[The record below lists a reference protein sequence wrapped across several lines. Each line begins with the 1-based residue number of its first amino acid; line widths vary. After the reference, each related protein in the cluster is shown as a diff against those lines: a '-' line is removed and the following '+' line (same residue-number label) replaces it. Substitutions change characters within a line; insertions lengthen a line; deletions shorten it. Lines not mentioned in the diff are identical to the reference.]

1 MKVRL
6 GYNEKRFCAYGV
18 TFLSF
23 SGIYGCIIP
32 LIMLKILLFVLFI
45 WVWWHFTLK
54 DSNRDVVAW
63 REKKYGKAVLLFI
76 LDNFVKVL
84 LLSALF
90 PIVAL
95 FLFVKL
101 FID

>member
-1 MKVRL
+1 
-6 GYNEKRFCAYGV
+6 
-18 TFLSF
+18 
-23 SGIYGCIIP
+23 
-32 LIMLKILLFVLFI
+32 MLKILLFVLFI

-54 DSNRDVVAW
+54 DSNHDVVAW

-101 FID
+101 FMD

>member
-1 MKVRL
+1 MRVS
-6 GYNEKRFCAYGV
+6 YNEKRFLGYGV

-23 SGIYGCIIP
+23 QGIYECIIP
-32 LIMLKILLFVLFI
+32 LTMLKMLLFVLFI

>member
-1 MKVRL
+1 MRDS
-6 GYNEKRFCAYGV
+6 YNEKRFLSYGV

-23 SGIYGCIIP
+23 QGIYECIIP
-32 LIMLKILLFVLFI
+32 LTMLKILLVVLFI

-54 DSNRDVVAW
+54 DTNRDVVAW
-63 REKKYGKAVLLFI
+63 REKKYGKAVFLFI

>member
-1 MKVRL
+1 MRVS
-6 GYNEKRFCAYGV
+6 YNEKRFLSFGV

-23 SGIYGCIIP
+23 QGIYECIIQ
-32 LIMLKILLFVLFI
+32 LTMLKILFFVLFI
-45 WVWWHFTLK
+45 WGWWHFTLK

-63 REKKYGKAVLLFI
+63 REKKYGKAVFLFI
-76 LDNFVKVL
+76 LDNIVKVL

-95 FLFVKL
+95 FLFMKL